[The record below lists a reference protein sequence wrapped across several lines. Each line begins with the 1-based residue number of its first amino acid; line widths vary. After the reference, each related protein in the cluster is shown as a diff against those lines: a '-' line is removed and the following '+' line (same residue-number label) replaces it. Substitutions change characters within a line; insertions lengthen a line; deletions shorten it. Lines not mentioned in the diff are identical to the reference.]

1 MSQYEFQV
9 SVDAFLAANLNA
21 LQSKKAC
28 LGEPISVGGIELKV
42 QRITFGDNS
51 IRHRKPVT
59 YAVFFM
65 DHGQLIGREADGFQT
80 QLTQDITLH
89 VATVDGI
96 RANPNSPAPIVL
108 EVSVRLVF
116 DIDYYAANGRCYLRT
131 DLSGFEWGKHP
142 FSKLPPG
149 IDSEMAKAKAEEFAT
164 VHFRSPL
171 KPFEIVFPLLPDA
184 SPPPVINAGITVNQ
198 FLQIVSFRVEVGNST
213 SNVDI
218 PWRNFFSGFVTDR
231 RESSDWGYYVARG
244 MFELALSLTVEGE
257 LKSAPLPGLEL
268 RGVDTK
274 YSNAVGAPTLTTTID
289 GIYDLPDP
297 LGTLHLAPQVR
308 TALSVEYLNQFIIDI
323 VLPDIEGAL
332 KNFIA
337 PFVKFGKMLPEPLGS
352 AFAGILDSAR
362 KKVKSPSLKMDGC
375 DKLSDLH
382 WQCRRYLTLPDS
394 VGGELR
400 AQKLAAL
407 DDGIVIAGSMSAPR
421 LTDGELEASYEEFDW
436 KVPEAS
442 CGTASATAAAILTE
456 YPEVAPAEASIYLQH
471 TGTRPVYV
479 CGVTPI
485 NDLLGVVTSTDIGVD
500 DELLPTRVGIRIAN
514 PGSAYAE
521 SPYPLDFL
529 VWTSAGTRLVR
540 LPPVPELTQEKLR
553 KLVAEQL
560 LIVANCHTITAPW
573 WRYPHGFNPRW
584 LVDPP
589 FEKQVEH
596 LWRFEITG
604 LSGNAAVTVSDR
616 EGKALLVAKAFAGQ
630 PTRFSTVL
638 SAVEEQGFNVARTG
652 RGSEEQTD
660 ESARGITI
668 NQQLLVTESKV
679 SLPSPCSQL
688 LATALWVP
696 TGLVAVHDEGIVTFD
711 LSTPSRPRIL
721 SEWSL
726 PDVKA
731 VLDRPTGLL
740 VVTATGLLTIGTD
753 GKVTPAGPQEL
764 EHPLLD
770 AVCTDEGLYVLT
782 EKTLEFRSEEDFLV
796 RYRTSE
802 SGRALARLQDNLVVG
817 GPEGFSI
824 RETSPE
830 AWSDRDGPRDGP
842 HVLRVLASTEVNNE
856 VLAVLSDSTTLAIT
870 IWDGEFALSAEYARP
885 PWFALGTRLADV
897 FVRGDRHPD
906 LFVRTDQD
914 PQELIVSRFS
924 ESRQVGPEAMRDP
937 NQKLK

>member
-21 LQSKKAC
+21 LQSKKDC
-28 LGEPISVGGIELKV
+28 LGEPIGVGGTEFKV
-42 QRITFGDNS
+42 QLMAFGDNS

-59 YAVFFM
+59 FAVFFM
-65 DHGQLIGREADGFQT
+65 DHGELFGREADGFQT

-96 RANPNSPAPIVL
+96 RTNPNSPAPIVL

-116 DIDYYAANGRCYLRT
+116 DIDYYAADGRCYLRT
-131 DLSGFEWGKHP
+131 VLSGFEWGNAP
-142 FSKLPPG
+142 FSTLPPE
-149 IDSEMAKAKAEEFAT
+149 IDPEVAKAKVAEFAEL
-164 VHFRSPL
+164 HFRSPI
-171 KPFEIVFPLLPDA
+171 KPFEIVFPLLLHA
-184 SPPPVINAGITVNQ
+184 SPSPVINAGITVDQ
-198 FLQIVSFRVEVGNST
+198 SLQIVSFRVEVGNST

-218 PWRNFFSGFVTDR
+218 PWRNFFSGILTDR

-257 LKSAPLPGLEL
+257 LKSDPPPELEL
-268 RGVDTK
+268 LGVDTK
-274 YSNAVGAPTLTTTID
+274 YSNAGGAPTLTTTID

-297 LGTLHLAPQVR
+297 LGTVRLAPQVR

-323 VLPDIEGAL
+323 TFPDIEGAL
-332 KNFIA
+332 NNFIA
-337 PFVKFGKMLPEPLGS
+337 PFEKFGKILPEPVGS
-352 AFAGILDSAR
+352 AFEGILDSVL
-362 KKVKSPSLKMDGC
+362 KQVKNPNPKVDGC

-382 WQCRRYLTLPDS
+382 WQCRRYLPLPDP

-456 YPEVAPAEASIYLQH
+456 HPEVAPAEASIYLQH

-479 CGVTPI
+479 CGVSPI
-485 NDLLGVVTSTDIGVD
+485 NDLLEVVPPTDISVD
-500 DELLPTRVGIRIAN
+500 DDLLPTRVGIRIAN

-540 LPPVPELTQEKLR
+540 LPPIPELTQEKLHL
-553 KLVAEQL
+553 LVAEQL
-560 LIVANCHTITAPW
+560 LIVANCHAITAPW
-573 WRYPHGFNPRW
+573 WSYPHGFNPRW

-604 LSGNAAVTVSDR
+604 LSRWTSVTVSDR
-616 EGKALLVAKAFAGQ
+616 EGNALLVAPASAGQ

-652 RGSEEQTD
+652 RGLEEQTD

-668 NQQLLVTESKV
+668 TQQLLVTESKV

-696 TGLVAVHDEGIVTFD
+696 TGLAVVHDNGIVAFD
-711 LSTPSRPRIL
+711 MSNPSRPRIL

-726 PDVKA
+726 PDVRV
-731 VLDRPTGLL
+731 VLDRPSGLL
-740 VVTATGLLTIGTD
+740 VVTATGFLTIGTD
-753 GKVTPAGPQEL
+753 GKVTRAGPQEM

-770 AVCTDEGLYVLT
+770 AVSADKGLYVLT

-802 SGRALARLQDNLVVG
+802 SGRALARLQDYLVVG
-817 GPEGFSI
+817 GPEGLSM
-824 RETSPE
+824 RGTSPVE
-830 AWSDRDGPRDGP
+830 WSDRDEPRDGP
-842 HVLRVLASTEVNNE
+842 NVLRLLTPTEVNNE

-870 IWDGEFALSAEYARP
+870 TWDGQIALTAEYARA

-897 FVRGDRHPD
+897 FVR
-906 LFVRTDQD
+906 TDQD
-914 PQELIVSRFS
+914 PQELVVSRFS